1 MKLFH
6 YTCSHARVR
15 ILDDHHLHPLS
26 TSYQQLIW
34 LTDLPEPDVK
44 GLGLTSFMLRC
55 DRTAWRVIVDTEDAV
70 RWTEWA
76 HDHKVPLDIRLAL
89 DHIDGAM
96 PLRWWVS
103 EKSIP
108 IRVIE
113 PTRKDPRWQ

>member
-1 MKLFH
+1 
-6 YTCSHARVR
+6 
-15 ILDDHHLHPLS
+15 
-26 TSYQQLIW
+26 
-34 LTDLPEPDVK
+34 
-44 GLGLTSFMLRC
+44 
-55 DRTAWRVIVDTEDAV
+55 V